1 MKKYLYAE
9 NKKLGLI
16 NIDKLFKKNKP
27 SRITLKFLGYYNFH
41 YRKMEKWKKL
51 EVINIIY

>member
-27 SRITLKFLGYYNFH
+27 NRKTLKFLGYYNFH
-41 YRKMEKWKKL
+41 YRTKEYEK
-51 EVINIIY
+51 N

>member
-16 NIDKLFKKNKP
+16 NLTKLFKRKMP
-27 SRITLKFLGYYNFH
+27 SRLTLKLLGYYNLH
-41 YRKMEKWKKL
+41 YRITEDG
-51 EVINIIY
+51 